1 MADFCVLN
9 LVILINVSFVSV
21 LYLGVCFCRYL
32 LQLMTEA
39 GCLEWALI
47 LAILLHDA
55 MAVVRTTAAAR
66 APSQSYTCVLR
77 LRDTVTT
84 LTSWS
89 NTEW

>member
-1 MADFCVLN
+1 MIFLIS
-9 LVILINVSFVSV
+9 LLKLLILYMYTAF
-21 LYLGVCFCRYL
+21 LFPFRYL

-77 LRDTVTT
+77 LRDTITT